1 MPILMMALL
10 ALIIFGLIGILL
22 TTAMILE
29 HRKHTH
35 AIHGE
40 AAPAV
45 TSGTAPPLNRST
57 HSPRGNHM
65 VTARNPSAK
74 ETSDEHGCP
83 G

>member
-1 MPILMMALL
+1 MMALL

-35 AIHGE
+35 AVQGE

-45 TSGTAPPLNRST
+45 TSGTATSLKP
-57 HSPRGNHM
+57 NH
-65 VTARNPSAK
+65 P
-74 ETSDEHGCP
+74 
-83 G
+83 